1 MSPVTPERPERAR
14 LKRWLQTALEL
25 ELATIPPY
33 LVALLSIRLPGNREG
48 AERIRSVMLEEMLHM
63 VLVSNVL
70 NAIGG
75 HPRLD
80 ARAAPRYPLMLAF
93 EGAPFRDRRFPI
105 DLAPFSE
112 DTVRTFLQIELPR
125 EREAKVRGLELD
137 VPAATIGEFYD
148 KMGALLDVLE
158 ATEAG
163 AVYVG
168 DPARQFEGDYFWSGG
183 GRVIPVH
190 DLASA
195 KAALHLVAVQGE
207 GAWPRGDGGPA
218 TGFGSPFDMG
228 HYYRF
233 NEIAHARRYQPSDD
247 PAGPPTGAPI
257 AVDFRAVDPFKVNPT
272 AADYPAG
279 SALATLNGA
288 FNARYTT
295 LLMQLHDAMNGAPK
309 SLYDAIMDHMHAL
322 TPIAHEMMKTPL
334 PGHPDARTGCPTF
347 EWV

>member
-1 MSPVTPERPERAR
+1 MSDTPNRAK
-14 LKRWLQTALEL
+14 LKAWLQTALEL

-33 LVALLSIRLPGNREG
+33 LIALLSIRLPTNREA
-48 AERIRSVMLEEMLHM
+48 AECIRSVMVEEMLHM

-80 ARAAPRYPLMLAF
+80 AQATPRYPLILTF
-93 EGAPFRDRRFPI
+93 EGAPFRDRQFPI

-112 DTVRTFLQIELPR
+112 GSVRMFLQIELPR
-125 EREAKVRGLELD
+125 QPKAELLD
-137 VPAATIGEFYD
+137 VRLGVPAPTIGEFYD
-148 KMGALLDVLE
+148 RMVELLEVLE
-158 ATEAG
+158 QKEPG

-168 DPARQFEGDYFWSGG
+168 DPIRQFEGDYFWSGG

-195 KAALHLVAVQGE
+195 KAALQLVAVQGE

-218 TGFGSPFDMG
+218 TSFGSPFDMG

-233 NEIAHARRYQPSDD
+233 NEIAHARRYQRSDD
-247 PAGPPTGAPI
+247 PAGPPTGTPI
-257 AVDFRAVDPFKVNPT
+257 AVDFRAAYPCKVNPT
-272 AADYPAG
+272 AADYPEG
-279 SALATLNGA
+279 SALAKLNGA
-288 FNARYTT
+288 FNARYTA
-295 LLMQLHDAMNGAPK
+295 LLTQLDDAMNGAPK
-309 SLYDAIMDHMHAL
+309 SLYDTIMDHMHAL
-322 TPIAHEMMKTPL
+322 TPIAHEMMKVSLEDDPEE
-334 PGHPDARTGCPTF
+334 RTGCPTF